1 VSFTVLIPCHNDGD
15 YLPRSVGSAAT
26 QLHAGDEIIV
36 VDDGSD
42 APVSGVVQALNEQ
55 FANVSIRC
63 IRQPQSGV
71 SAARNAGM
79 DAASGDYLIMLDADD
94 ELLPGT
100 LDRYRAA
107 IAAQAPAWIIAAHE
121 WQVGDERT
129 VRTPDL
135 KGRPEQLFQRFLD
148 KQLHIGN
155 LSCMCIRRDLA
166 RSIRFA
172 EHLRVGE
179 DRVLLC
185 VLLALHPPLL
195 ETTPCARVHRRP
207 SGSLRSVSSIEDAEQ
222 SQVYDTLFEHPL
234 LPEAFR
240 VFRTRAE
247 IRHCRSVLRM
257 AWRQKRAD
265 VYARWYAKL
274 WRLAPLAALHP
285 KLAARRLVLAA
296 RA

>member
-1 VSFTVLIPCHNDGD
+1 MSFTVLIPCHNDGD
-15 YLPRSVGSAAT
+15 YLPRSVGSAAP
-26 QLHAGDEIIV
+26 QLDADDEIIV

-42 APVSGVVQALNEQ
+42 TPVSGIVQALNEQ
-55 FANVSIRC
+55 FPGVYIRC
-63 IRQPQSGV
+63 ACQPASGV
-71 SAARNAGM
+71 STARNTGM
-79 DAASGDYLIMLDADD
+79 DAAKGDYLIMLDADD
-94 ELLPGT
+94 ELLPGA
-100 LDRYRAA
+100 LDRYRAT

-129 VRTPDL
+129 LRTPDL
-135 KGRPEQLFQRFLD
+135 QGTSERRFQRFLD
-148 KQLHIGN
+148 KRLHIGN

-166 RSIRFA
+166 QSIRFA

-185 VLLALHPPLL
+185 VLMALHPPKL
-195 ETTPCARVHRRP
+195 EPVPCARVHRRP

-222 SQVYDTLFEHPL
+222 SQVYDTLFQHPL
-234 LPEAFR
+234 LPDAFR
-240 VFRTRAE
+240 VFRKQAE
-247 IRHCRSVLRM
+247 VRHCRSVLRM

-265 VYARWYAKL
+265 VYVRWYANL

-285 KLAARRLVLAA
+285 KLAARRLVLAL